1 MAAEKLEETVKK
13 RNTAQSREKML
24 EHDGQGIYW
33 TGILGTLLKSRERT
47 DPN

>member
-13 RNTAQSREKML
+13 KKYCSSRQKIL
-24 EHDGQGIYW
+24 EHDSPGIYW
-33 TGILGTLLKSRERT
+33 TGILGNLLKSREST